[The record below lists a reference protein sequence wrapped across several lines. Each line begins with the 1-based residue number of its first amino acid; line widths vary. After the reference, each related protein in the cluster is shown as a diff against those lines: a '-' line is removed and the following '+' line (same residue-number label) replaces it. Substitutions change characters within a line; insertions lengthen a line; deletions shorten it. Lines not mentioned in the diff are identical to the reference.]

1 MNTMGNSCEVSRVA
15 VVGAGTIGASWAAL
29 FLAHGLDVTVC
40 DPWPGAEARLR
51 RQVEAAWPIVTRLI
65 ESRGG
70 RAPGA
75 PPPVRFTDQLVDAV
89 AHAQWVQENG
99 PEDENLKAALFADIE
114 RLAPPDAVI
123 ASSSSGLILR
133 TIQVHCQRPERCVIG
148 HPFNPPH
155 LIPLVEVVGS
165 AQTSALTVER
175 AMAFY
180 RALGK
185 HPIHLKRE
193 VPGHVANRLQA
204 ALWREAVHLV
214 DSGVASVADVDAAL
228 THGPGL
234 RWAVFGAHMTFHLGG
249 GEGGLGHF
257 MDHLQGPMQ
266 DWWSDLGQPV
276 LTPGLRQR
284 LVEGVQ
290 AEAEGRDLHTL
301 AWQRDEALLAL
312 MAALRARG

>member
-1 MNTMGNSCEVSRVA
+1 MNMSRVA
-15 VVGAGTIGASWAAL
+15 VVGTGTIGASWTAL
-29 FLAHGLDVTVC
+29 FLAHGLDVIAC
-40 DPWPGAEARLR
+40 DPAPGAEGRLR
-51 RQVEAAWPIVTRLI
+51 RQVEAAWPVVTRLV
-65 ESRGG
+65 GP
-70 RAPGA
+70 RAGGA
-75 PPPVRFTDQLVDAV
+75 PASPAALRFRARLADAV
-89 AHAQWVQENG
+89 GEAQWVQENG
-99 PEDENLKAALFADIE
+99 PEEERLKATLFADID

-133 TIQVHCQRPERCVIG
+133 TIQVHCQRPGRCVIG

-165 AQTSALTVER
+165 AQTSADTIDT

-185 HPIHLKRE
+185 YPIHLKRE

-228 THGPGL
+228 TQGPGL

-249 GEGGLGHF
+249 GEGGLRHF
-257 MDHLQGPMQ
+257 MAHLRGPMQ
-266 DWWSDLGQPV
+266 SWWDDLGQPT
-276 LTPGLRQR
+276 LTPELQQR
-284 LVEGVQ
+284 LVDGVL
-290 AEAEGRDLHTL
+290 AEAGGRDLATL
-301 AWQRDEALLAL
+301 SRQRDEALMAL
-312 MAALRARG
+312 MAALPGRT